1 MPEAVKNSSGATL
14 SKFDYGYDVLGRITT
29 WTNGLTSEAMV
40 FNYDRE
46 DQLLDARRFPASGGS
61 SPLPQAFSYGYDS
74 AGNRIFEQTEIAP
87 TPSGHPQQGITK
99 VSQSTANNLNQLLSR
114 SGAGSP

>member
-1 MPEAVKNSSGATL
+1 VSVLYPNGQISTFSWYDNLGDQRLKEIWHKTSGGTTI
-14 SKFDYGYDVLGRITT
+14 SKFNYGYDALGRITA
-29 WTNGLTSEAMV
+29 WTNGLNSEAMA

-46 DQLLDARRFPASGGS
+46 DQLLDTRRFPASGGS

-87 TPSGHPQQGITK
+87 TPSG
-99 VSQSTANNLNQLLSR
+99 
-114 SGAGSP
+114 